1 MIFWVLWILGKTKRQ
16 RSERKKD
23 RKGLKDSLTGFCSW
37 TLLIKAAVTV
47 SAIMVFTSFARRS
60 SALGGLMI
68 LLSSLFPIPCQCLSS
83 MSLCIF
89 IFEFQSFH
97 FFVFSTRLDL
107 MRGILSSERRSFK
120 TRNLFLSCL
129 TGTAKLELLVASK
142 VEN

>member
-1 MIFWVLWILGKTKRQ
+1 MDSREDKAPKEREKE
-16 RSERKKD
+16 RS
-23 RKGLKDSLTGFCSW
+23 KGLERLKVLYSLTGFCSW

-120 TRNLFLSCL
+120 TRNLFLACL